1 MRLSLYARMALILL
15 AGLLSAQLASLWLH
29 WDERAAMVTQ
39 TRGQH
44 LVDRI
49 AEVIRVLESEPVPSR
64 PAALRA
70 FQSDDLRI
78 SAIEESQVSSHAP
91 RGQLPLGIA
100 ARLGSEREVRSV
112 GSGGGGGKGGG
123 KGSGKGA
130 QPGMRILDV
139 RLDDG
144 QWIRVSIA
152 RESEAPTPAL
162 PFDFFVHLLISLVV
176 VTGVGMLA
184 VRQVTRPLQQL
195 AQIAPILHR
204 QRLVQAKLAT
214 AQGDQFIGHGR
225 FLRDHGLHRIAWHL
239 RSNIEDDD
247 RDS

>member
-100 ARLGSEREVRSV
+100 ARLGSVWSPIRIPATNTARKPEPWTSV
-112 GSGGGGGKGGG
+112 
-123 KGSGKGA
+123 A
-130 QPGMRILDV
+130 
-139 RLDDG
+139 
-144 QWIRVSIA
+144 
-152 RESEAPTPAL
+152 AP
-162 PFDFFVHLLISLVV
+162 
-176 VTGVGMLA
+176 
-184 VRQVTRPLQQL
+184 
-195 AQIAPILHR
+195 
-204 QRLVQAKLAT
+204 
-214 AQGDQFIGHGR
+214 
-225 FLRDHGLHRIAWHL
+225 
-239 RSNIEDDD
+239 
-247 RDS
+247 